1 MNLKKDLTPVVT
13 VKVGDKK
20 VQFPV
25 LDLRA
30 VIGEQQEIELADNC
44 GQQLLSFEN

>member
-20 VQFPV
+20 VQFPI

-30 VIGEQQEIELADNC
+30 IIGEQNDI
-44 GQQLLSFEN
+44 